1 MSPDRALS
9 VRVDPRLCEG
19 HALCADLSPELF
31 EITDDDV
38 AVVSDSHPGQ
48 EQWAAVRAA
57 AAACPRQAII
67 VDSRESSQNPC

>member
-1 MSPDRALS
+1 VSPDRALD

-48 EQWAAVRAA
+48 EHWAAVRAA

-67 VDSRESSQNPC
+67 VDSHESSQNPC